1 MITKFKSFVK
11 SDMKRYAAGDLNIGM
26 LKCYLLHPG
35 FRFTFWFRLHQCASM
50 IRPIRLILTSMVLRQ
65 ALKTGIQINPGASVG
80 ESLYIPHFGG
90 IVVNPSAVIGKN
102 CYLSHNVLIGKVHAG
117 KRIGVPIIGNDVF
130 IGTGAVILGNIKIGD
145 NAAIGANSV
154 VINDVPANT
163 FVAGSP
169 AKIVAEKGADS
180 ILG

>member
-1 MITKFKSFVK
+1 MIAKFKSLVK
-11 SDMKRYAAGDLNIGM
+11 SDIKRYSVGGLTKGM

-35 FRFTFWFRLHQCASM
+35 FRFTFWFRLHQCASAN
-50 IRPIRLILTSMVLRQ
+50 RPIRSILTLLVLRQ
-65 ALKTGIQINPGASVG
+65 ALKTGIQINPGASIG

-90 IVVNPSAVIGKN
+90 IVINPSAVIGKN
-102 CYLSHNVLIGKVHAG
+102 CYLSHNVLIGKVHTG
-117 KRIGVPIIGNDVF
+117 KRMGVPVIGNDVF
-130 IGTGAVILGNIKIGD
+130 IGAGAVILGDIKIGD
-145 NAAIGANSV
+145 NAVIGANSV

-169 AKIVAEKGADS
+169 AKVVAEKGADS

>member
-1 MITKFKSFVK
+1 MIAKFKSLVK
-11 SDMKRYAAGDLNIGM
+11 SDIKRYSVGGLTKGT

-35 FRFTFWFRLHQCASM
+35 FRFTFWFRLHQCASAN
-50 IRPIRLILTSMVLRQ
+50 RPIRSILTLLVLRQ
-65 ALKTGIQINPGASVG
+65 ALKTGIQINPGASIG

-90 IVVNPSAVIGKN
+90 IVINPYAVIGKN
-102 CYLSHNVLIGKVHAG
+102 CYLSHNVLIGKVHTG
-117 KRIGVPIIGNDVF
+117 KRMGVPVIGNDVF
-130 IGTGAVILGNIKIGD
+130 IGAGAVILGDIKIGD

-169 AKIVAEKGADS
+169 AKVVAEKGADS